1 MSNFHDF
8 KSYFG
13 HNKMKKPQH
22 KRGYAIQT

>member
-13 HNKMKKPQH
+13 YNKMKKPQH